1 VVPHAQQGSAM
12 LSAMSWAEGLAV
24 VEAGRTL
31 GAGELVEFLALDT
44 LLA

>member
-1 VVPHAQQGSAM
+1 M

-31 GAGELVEFLALDT
+31 RAGEPVGFLALDS